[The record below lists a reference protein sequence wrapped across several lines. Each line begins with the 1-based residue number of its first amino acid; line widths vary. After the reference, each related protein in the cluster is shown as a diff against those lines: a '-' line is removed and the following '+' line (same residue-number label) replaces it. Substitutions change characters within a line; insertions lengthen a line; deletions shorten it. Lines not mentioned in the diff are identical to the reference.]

1 MAELD
6 KLKREGKAPE
16 HLTEEGFKTL
26 KGGYLLNGETPVDMY
41 KRVSEA
47 AASYL
52 PVEIRS
58 EYESKFYEAIFNGWL
73 GLATPVASNM
83 GTARSLPISCFSS
96 YMPDTLPG
104 IFDTV
109 KEVATMTKFGG
120 GTAVHMNGLRGSDSP
135 VIGTGGVASGPNSW
149 AKILD
154 STITAV
160 SQGAI
165 RRGAVAAY
173 LPIEHYDSSSFIMLR
188 HPSQDQNKYCPNIH
202 HGVTITD
209 VFMQEML
216 AGNQDKRDKWKHL
229 LTTRFETGEPYLFF
243 SDTAQKGN
251 PKHLPWYRVNG
262 SNLCLHP
269 LTKVDTREFGKVYI
283 KDLVGQEVTIFD
295 GKEWVVNSGFSK
307 TQDNAEFYEV
317 SFSGVSVLCTANH
330 KWPVV
335 GRQENSSSNVVFRP
349 VTELKVD
356 DLIQASNEGVA
367 VRVHRVSK
375 SKLKGPAYCTTVPST
390 SMFSIEGGIMTGNC
404 NEIMLHTDE
413 EHSLV
418 CCLSSLN
425 LARYDEWKDTDV
437 IKTSIYFLDAVMQE
451 FIDKSYYI
459 PGLERAYK
467 FAIKSR
473 ALGLG
478 VLGWHTLLQDR
489 MLPFDSFDS
498 MMLNAQIFS
507 KLQKE
512 ADSASRELAQLLGE
526 PEWMQGTGRRNSHL
540 LAVAPTVSNALISG
554 GVSQGVEPISANVYV
569 QKSAKGTF
577 IRYNPTLKAK
587 LASMG
592 LDNDT
597 IWNQIIKEEGS
608 VLGVKELPEDFKQV
622 FLTAREINQFA
633 IVKQAGQRQA
643 FIDQGQSVN
652 LFFSANSDPKYIH
665 QVHVAAWQEGLKG
678 LYYLRSSSPIRAD
691 LASRSANDCASC
703 DG

>member
-1 MAELD
+1 VTELD

-47 AASYL
+47 AANYL
-52 PVEIRS
+52 PSEIRS

-262 SNLCLHP
+262 SNLCN
-269 LTKVDTREFGKVYI
+269 
-283 KDLVGQEVTIFD
+283 EVF
-295 GKEWVVNSGFSK
+295 
-307 TQDNAEFYEV
+307 
-317 SFSGVSVLCTANH
+317 
-330 KWPVV
+330 
-335 GRQENSSSNVVFRP
+335 
-349 VTELKVD
+349 
-356 DLIQASNEGVA
+356 
-367 VRVHRVSK
+367 
-375 SKLKGPAYCTTVPST
+375 
-390 SMFSIEGGIMTGNC
+390 
-404 NEIMLHTDE
+404 LHTDE
-413 EHSLV
+413 DHSLV

-425 LARYDEWKDTDV
+425 LAKYDEWKDTDV

-459 PGLERAYK
+459 PGLERAYR

-643 FIDQGQSVN
+643 FIDQGQSIN